1 MVKGPGIE
9 SFSSFIRY
17 RGSGIGGRIAL
28 GLSLVLFFAFPAFSE
43 PSGFDRTF
51 GTGGQLVTP
60 IGTKAVVKAIAV
72 QPDGKIVAV
81 GQNAPPD
88 EFTSTDFIL
97 ARYETNGSLDT
108 SFGMGG
114 IVTTDVI
121 GDFEFGAD
129 VLIQKSD
136 GKIIVIGYVRPA
148 VMTTSASWVVVRYNA
163 NGTKD
168 TTFGINGTRII
179 TIFFSPVSTAYA
191 AAFQPDGKI
200 VIVGTAQEE
209 NDTALVLARLQPNGA
224 IDNSFGDLGRVVD
237 LVNFHTEGFA
247 VAVQPD
253 GKILASGF
261 ACPDVDVNPKQAVV
275 VRYTATGGRD
285 ITFGDTGVVSV
296 PLGALSSAV
305 KDLSVQPDGKIV
317 GAGFATPSGGNGK
330 TDFAAFRL
338 LSNGAPDPGFGT
350 GGKIVLQMGDLNDTV
365 EGIALQPDG
374 KIVLTGTSS
383 STQNPLGEMAIARLR
398 PDGMPDTTFDT
409 DGKLVI
415 AAANA
420 ESNLTDLEIQP
431 NGRIVGGG
439 AFGDGKE
446 SGFSLIRLLG
456 HKTTA
461 DYDSDGKTDI
471 SVYRPS
477 EGIWY
482 MLRSE
487 TGFTAVRFGLAG
499 DRIVSEDYDG
509 DGTADVAVFREGTW
523 FILRSRDGFYATH
536 FGSPGDIPRPADLD
550 GDGLAELV
558 VYRPSEGIWYSLN
571 IITQEFTAIPFGL
584 PADIPVTGDYDSD
597 GKADRA
603 VYRPSDGTW
612 YLLQSRLGFAGVRF
626 GAAGDIPVPSDLDGD
641 QTADIAVFRPSEGNW
656 YYLRSRDGAFVGL
669 HWGLGTDIPVPA
681 DYDGD
686 GISDIAVFRDG
697 IWYILRSG
705 SGFSAVSFG
714 TAGDIPVR

>member
-1 MVKGPGIE
+1 MVKELGIE

-17 RGSGIGGRIAL
+17 RPGPAGRIAL
-28 GLSLVLFFAFPAFSE
+28 GLSLVLSFAFPAFSE

-51 GTGGQLVTP
+51 GTGGQLVTQ
-60 IGTKAVVKAIAV
+60 IGAKAVVQAIAV

-97 ARYETNGSLDT
+97 ARYEANGSLDT
-108 SFGMGG
+108 SFGTGG
-114 IVTTDVI
+114 VVTTDVI
-121 GDFEFGAD
+121 GDFEYAAD
-129 VLIQKSD
+129 VLVQKAD
-136 GKIIVIGYVRPA
+136 GKIIVVGYVRPA
-148 VMTTSASWVVVRYNA
+148 SMTPSSSWVVIRYNA
-163 NGTKD
+163 D
-168 TTFGINGTRII
+168 GTRDNAFGTNGRAII
-179 TIFFSPVSTAYA
+179 TMFFSPVTTAYA
-191 AAFQPDGKI
+191 AAFQPDGK
-200 VIVGTAQEE
+200 
-209 NDTALVLARLQPNGA
+209 DTALVLARLQPNGA
-224 IDNSFGDLGRVVD
+224 IDNSFGELGKVID
-237 LVNFHTEGFA
+237 LVNFYTEGFA

-253 GKILASGF
+253 GKILAGGL
-261 ACPDVDVNPKQAVV
+261 ACPDVNVNPKQSVV
-275 VRYTATGGRD
+275 VRYTTTGGRD
-285 ITFGDTGVVSV
+285 ISFGQIGVVSV
-296 PLGALSSAV
+296 PLSTLSSAV
-305 KDLSVQPDGKIV
+305 KDISLQPDGKIV
-317 GAGFATPSGGNGK
+317 GAGFATPSGGNGT

-338 LSNGAPDPGFGT
+338 LSNGASDPSFGSD
-350 GGKIVLQMGDLNDTV
+350 GKIILQMGDLNDTV
-365 EGIALQPDG
+365 EGLALQPDG

-383 STQNPLGEMAIARLR
+383 GSQNPLGEMAIVRLR
-398 PDGMPDTTFDT
+398 PDGTPDTTFDT

-415 AAANA
+415 PAANA

-439 AFGDGKE
+439 AFADDDE

-456 HKTTA
+456 HKATA

-471 SVYRPS
+471 SIYRPS

-487 TGFTAVRFGLAG
+487 TGFTAVRFGLAE

-523 FILRSRDGFYATH
+523 FILRSRDGFFAAH

-558 VYRPSEGIWYSLN
+558 VYRPSEGMWYSLN
-571 IITQEFTAIPFGL
+571 IITEEFTAIPFGL
-584 PADIPVTGDYDSD
+584 PSDIPVTGDYDSD

-612 YLLQSRLGFAGVRF
+612 YLLRSRLGFAGVRF

-641 QTADIAVFRPSEGNW
+641 QATDIAVFRPSEGNW

-686 GISDIAVFRDG
+686 GISDVAVFREG

-714 TAGDIPVR
+714 TAGDIPIG

>member
-1 MVKGPGIE
+1 MVKVPRIE
-9 SFSSFIRY
+9 SFSSFFRC
-17 RGSGIGGRIAL
+17 RRPGIAGRIAL
-28 GLSLVLFFAFPAFSE
+28 GLGLVLSFAFPAFSE

-60 IGTKAVVKAIAV
+60 IGTKAVVQAIAV

-81 GQNAPPD
+81 GQNVPPD
-88 EFTSTDFIL
+88 KFTSTDFIL

-108 SFGMGG
+108 SFGTGG
-114 IVTTDVI
+114 IVITDVV
-121 GDFEFGAD
+121 GDYEYAAD
-129 VLIQKSD
+129 VLVQKSD
-136 GKIIVIGYVRPA
+136 GKIIVAGYIRPVA
-148 VMTTSASWVVVRYNA
+148 GSVAGFVIVRYNPD
-163 NGTKD
+163 GTRD
-168 TTFGINGTRII
+168 NTFGFNGRALINTGGT
-179 TIFFSPVSTAYA
+179 PVAMAYG
-191 AAFQPDGKI
+191 AAFQADGKI
-200 VIVGTAQEE
+200 LIAGMTKSGE
-209 NDTALVLARLQPNGA
+209 DTSFVLGRLLPNGA
-224 IDNSFGDLGRVVD
+224 VDNAFGQIGRVID
-237 LVNFHTEGFA
+237 SVNFNSEGLS

-253 GKILASGF
+253 GKIVVGGF
-261 ACPDVDVNPKQAVV
+261 ACPDVDVDPKQSVV
-275 VRYTATGGRD
+275 VRYIANGQRD
-285 ITFGDTGVVSV
+285 VSFGEIGVVSV
-296 PLGALSSAV
+296 PLSTLSNAV
-305 KDLSVQPDGKIV
+305 KDIIVQPDGKIV

-338 LSNGAPDPGFGT
+338 LPTGAPDPDFGS
-350 GGKIVLQMGDLNDTV
+350 GGKVVLQMGDLNDTA

-374 KIVLTGTSS
+374 KIVLTGTSFS
-383 STQNPLGEMAIARLR
+383 SQNPLGEMAIARLR
-398 PDGMPDTTFDT
+398 SNGTPDPTFDT

-415 AAANA
+415 PAANA
-420 ESNLTDLEIQP
+420 ESNLADLVIQP

-439 AFGDGKE
+439 AFADDDAN
-446 SGFSLIRLLG
+446 GFSLIRLLG

-487 TGFTAVRFGLAG
+487 TGFSAVRFGLAE

-523 FILRSRDGFYATH
+523 FILRSRDGFFATY

-558 VYRPSEGIWYSLN
+558 VYRPSEGNWYSLN
-571 IITQEFTAIPFGL
+571 IITSEFTGIHFGL

-597 GKADRA
+597 GRADRA

-612 YLLQSRLGFAGVRF
+612 YILQSTLGFTAFRF
-626 GAAGDIPVPSDLDGD
+626 GAANDIPVPADYDGD
-641 QTADIAVFRPSEGNW
+641 QVTDIAVFRPSEGNW
-656 YYLRSRDGAFVGL
+656 YYMGSRAGNFVGL
-669 HWGLGTDIPVPA
+669 HWGLGTDVPVPA

-686 GISDIAVFRDG
+686 GTSDIAVFRDG
-697 IWYILRSG
+697 TWYQLRS
-705 SGFSAVSFG
+705 STGFFAVSFG

>member
-1 MVKGPGIE
+1 MVKELRIE
-9 SFSSFIRY
+9 SLSSFIRY
-17 RGSGIGGRIAL
+17 RRPGFAGPIVL
-28 GLSLVLFFAFPAFSE
+28 GLSLLLFFAFPAFSA

-88 EFTSTDFIL
+88 EFTSTDYIL
-97 ARYETNGSLDT
+97 ARYEANGSLDP
-108 SFGMGG
+108 SFGTGG

-121 GDFEFGAD
+121 GDFEYAAD
-129 VLIQKSD
+129 VLVQKSD
-136 GKIIVIGYVRPA
+136 GKIIVVGYVRPA
-148 VMTTSASWVVVRYNA
+148 SVTVASWVVIRYNT

-168 TTFGINGTRII
+168 TTFGTNGVRII
-179 TIFFSPVSTAYA
+179 TLFSSPVATAYA

-200 VIVGTAQEE
+200 VIAGTAQQGK
-209 NDTALVLARLQPNGA
+209 DWALAVARLQPNGA
-224 IDNSFGDLGRVVD
+224 FDNTFGDLGRVID
-237 LVNFHTEGFA
+237 LVDFYTEGFA
-247 VAVQPD
+247 LTVQPD
-253 GKILASGF
+253 GKILAGGLTSRDLNAF
-261 ACPDVDVNPKQAVV
+261 PEQATV
-275 VRYTATGGRD
+275 VRYTATGARD
-285 ITFGDTGVVSV
+285 VTFGETGVVKV
-296 PLGALSSAV
+296 PITALASGV

-317 GAGFATPSGGNGK
+317 GAGFATPSGGNDK

-338 LSNGAPDPGFGT
+338 LSNGASDPSFGND
-350 GGKIVLQMGDLNDTV
+350 GKIVLQMGDLNDTV

-383 STQNPLGEMAIARLR
+383 SSQNPFGEMAIARLR
-398 PDGMPDTTFDT
+398 ADGMPDTTFDT

-415 AAANA
+415 PAANA
-420 ESNLTDLEIQP
+420 ETNLTDLEIQP

-439 AFGDGKE
+439 AFADDNAN
-446 SGFSLIRLLG
+446 GFALIRLLG

-487 TGFTAVRFGLAG
+487 TGFTAIRFGLAE

-509 DGTADVAVFREGTW
+509 DGTADIAVFREGTW
-523 FILRSRDGFYATH
+523 FILRSRDGFFATH

-558 VYRPSEGIWYSLN
+558 VYRPSEGMWYSLN
-571 IITQEFTAIPFGL
+571 IITNEFTAIPFGL

-612 YLLQSRLGFAGVRF
+612 YILRSSLGFTAFRF
-626 GAAGDIPVPSDLDGD
+626 GAAEDIPVPADYDGD
-641 QTADIAVFRPSEGNW
+641 QTTDIGVFRPSEGNW
-656 YYLRSRDGAFVGL
+656 YYMGSRVGNFVGL
-669 HWGLGTDIPVPA
+669 HWGLGADIPVPA

-686 GISDIAVFRDG
+686 GVSDIAVFRAG
-697 IWYILRSG
+697 TWYILRSG
-705 SGFSAVSFG
+705 SGFFAVSFG
-714 TAGDIPVR
+714 TSGDIPIR